1 MKLGSV
7 FFVTVSFMVGAL
19 LFIIWD
25 ISFIANWNSEGS
37 LDIISGAIVEFF
49 FLTVVLQYWSA
60 KNQKQNE
67 NQLKSHLKEIEKLLR
82 EQKEN
87 GTS

>member
-1 MKLGSV
+1 MKIGSV
-7 FFVTVSFMVGAL
+7 FFVSVSFMVGAL

-25 ISFIANWNSEGS
+25 ISFIDGWSGEGS
-37 LDIISGAIVEFF
+37 FDIVSGTIIEFF

-67 NQLKSHLKEIEKLLR
+67 TQLNNHLKEIEKLLR
-82 EQKEN
+82 EQKSKWN
-87 GTS
+87 